1 MASRR
6 IYIPQV
12 DRIFDSVAAA
22 ASALGVNSSNLRKT
36 ITGQRKSAGGYT
48 AMDASSYTRGGK
60 TITPNRR
67 SLRNKAAAAGVLTPP
82 KDPLYS
88 KRMELKEL
96 LEITNANA
104 KEIKKSGLEHF
115 AVYSNKALS
124 FIDDIGGKRGF
135 YDTSYANLANLS
147 EAELDKYITAISNFK
162 KHDTFSLKG
171 AARAGTTRSNAMG
184 ITLDLMKEYKSI
196 MPMIFRIFD
205 SIYDKDYK
213 YEQIVTDVA
222 DAMDEGASPDEILE
236 ILSKI
241 DNTEAQKQI
250 LSTFISDNP
259 QGFNYHTLKALTNY
273 MNVLQQ
279 DPNNVTLQQ
288 ATTVITQLLSM
299 DSVDEATMRAFLK
312 YVSGNYNDSAV
323 EDDILYFRTQAA
335 HNINDTAVSDLA
347 EQIKNHLIDIGVM

>member
-1 MASRR
+1 MATRR

-12 DRIFDSVAAA
+12 DKIFDSVAAA
-22 ASALGVNSSNLRKT
+22 ASALGVNASNLRKT

-48 AMDASSYTRGGK
+48 AMDASAYTRAGK

-82 KDPLYS
+82 RDPLYS

-104 KEIKKSGLEHF
+104 KEIKRSGLEHF
-115 AVYSNKALS
+115 AVYNNKALS

-171 AARAGTTRSNAMG
+171 ASRAGTTRANAMG
-184 ITLDLMKEYKSI
+184 ITLDLMKEYKSV

-236 ILSKI
+236 LLSKI

-259 QGFNYHTLKALTNY
+259 QGFNYHTLKSLTNY

-279 DPNNVTLQQ
+279 DPNNTTLQQ

-299 DSVDEATMRAFLK
+299 DSVDEATVRAFLK

-347 EQIKNHLIDIGVM
+347 EQIKNHLINIGVM